1 MRRVCLGV
9 WVSRLTLTKKSD
21 LIVVSCLLVH
31 LSVDCSTTLLLFL
44 RGFRG
49 CTFSGSSAS
58 SSLPDSSRIDFASRP
73 ARRATT
79 AADGE
84 GAGTSSSLLMLLKPA
99 TETCGS
105 LLAPFCSLFAPLSPS
120 PELLFSLFFFCFC
133 SLLKNRALEPVFLR
147 STIY

>member
-1 MRRVCLGV
+1 MGSPPGPVAGGAPRVWRASPHIAYV
-9 WVSRLTLTKKSD
+9 TPSRLATRT
-21 LIVVSCLLVH
+21 
-31 LSVDCSTTLLLFL
+31 
-44 RGFRG
+44 
-49 CTFSGSSAS
+49 AS
-58 SSLPDSSRIDFASRP
+58 STNSPSACACHLDVSLPPLHTCHGRTGGGGGGKKP
-73 ARRATT
+73 Y
-79 AADGE
+79 
-84 GAGTSSSLLMLLKPA
+84 LMLLKPA

>member
-1 MRRVCLGV
+1 MKSRPLGMPV
-9 WVSRLTLTKKSD
+9 KPSRGHNYACNCIFCFLF
-21 LIVVSCLLVH
+21 
-31 LSVDCSTTLLLFL
+31 FL
-44 RGFRG
+44 RISIR
-49 CTFSGSSAS
+49 
-58 SSLPDSSRIDFASRP
+58 LR
-73 ARRATT
+73 ARRPRRTRAVKFSLF
-79 AADGE
+79 
-84 GAGTSSSLLMLLKPA
+84 AGTSSSLLMLLKPA